1 MRRRIFLHFVDHEI
15 LNRMAEGSTESALVA
30 CERLIRV
37 ASVISVEPAL
47 FPISAHHEERGMSEL
62 LRRLV
67 PLIKSDLIRITGY
80 GANPRANLELRREQ
94 FRRDRGLFSPLFS
107 AAQDLLVQEFGDSW
121 VEKQGSTTYA
131 IRGWW
136 KQNAPLAHGP
146 LASLWHTSR
155 PLTDSVLAKLAQ
167 IPDTL
172 NGRPILANVVLGTM
186 GQMDS
191 SLVSDSLHML
201 LRADLGAAL
210 TRLWAEIYCDSLS
223 ATLFR
228 DLGPGVPEL
237 GIFAPTN
244 FSTISARESFLAL
257 AELGT
262 LDSILNLPIP
272 ALARTL
278 DDLRV
283 ERDHLS
289 RDVLFRLTSGDQQLL
304 RLQHLEVMSYYK
316 KQRKR
321 RSLWLGGFAGSWS
334 RGSMSEVRKRQFEL
348 ARALESYSNALGLH
362 SQKWR
367 TGMDRSFHIS
377 NITGDVNVAQDSAS
391 LQTVRVTSA
400 SLSDRLSDALESES
414 TARQFVD
421 WLTSNNL
428 VPQEQVSSEEIRAR
442 IDSHELTEE
451 RKSLLRQIGKSL
463 ALSGTSSG
471 VIVAVMD
478 AIKSIAG

>member
-1 MRRRIFLHFVDHEI
+1 
-15 LNRMAEGSTESALVA
+15 
-30 CERLIRV
+30 
-37 ASVISVEPAL
+37 
-47 FPISAHHEERGMSEL
+47 
-62 LRRLV
+62 
-67 PLIKSDLIRITGY
+67 
-80 GANPRANLELRREQ
+80 
-94 FRRDRGLFSPLFS
+94 
-107 AAQDLLVQEFGDSW
+107 
-121 VEKQGSTTYA
+121 
-131 IRGWW
+131 
-136 KQNAPLAHGP
+136 
-146 LASLWHTSR
+146 
-155 PLTDSVLAKLAQ
+155 
-167 IPDTL
+167 
-172 NGRPILANVVLGTM
+172 
-186 GQMDS
+186 MDS

-348 ARALESYSNALGLH
+348 ARALES
-362 SQKWR
+362 
-367 TGMDRSFHIS
+367 
-377 NITGDVNVAQDSAS
+377 
-391 LQTVRVTSA
+391 
-400 SLSDRLSDALESES
+400 
-414 TARQFVD
+414 
-421 WLTSNNL
+421 
-428 VPQEQVSSEEIRAR
+428 
-442 IDSHELTEE
+442 
-451 RKSLLRQIGKSL
+451 
-463 ALSGTSSG
+463 
-471 VIVAVMD
+471 
-478 AIKSIAG
+478 